1 MRLRVAI
8 TNTAVVFV
16 SGIIAVAAAEIVLR
30 VFPGLLPADV
40 ELRLHWSDIRSSKT
54 TSNADPYIGFV
65 YPANY
70 DGRIKQRDFDF
81 RYHTDEHG
89 FRNVSPTP
97 ATAEIVVV
105 GDSQAFSYG
114 VKDADAWPKLLN
126 DRLDGIRTVN
136 LGLIGAAPQQY
147 LRVYQRFG
155 RAYDPKLVL
164 FCLFPGNDVTD
175 EEQFTQWLA
184 AGGVGNYDVWRFF
197 GEDGPPEVGLSA
209 ESYLLILARETMSR
223 SLDRYSSQKLELA
236 KGGRLNLTPKIIAR
250 GTRGTEIG
258 DPRFERVMSTIEEA
272 FREVRADGSEMLVL
286 LVPTKEEVYLPLR
299 GAPTPEPVNVF
310 AMALS
315 DRGLPYLDL
324 TPYLQSHAER
334 GEQLYFEVDGHPN
347 AAGYRVIA
355 EATHAYL
362 EENSAALGLSGFDSA
377 LRNPGNGL
385 PISASSPTEST
396 RKQNFK

>member
-1 MRLRVAI
+1 MRLRTAI
-8 TNTAVVFV
+8 INTAVVMV
-16 SGIIAVAAAEIVLR
+16 SGIIAIAAAEIVLR
-30 VFPGLLPADV
+30 VFPGLLPADA
-40 ELRLHWSDIRSSKT
+40 ELRLHWDNIRDSET
-54 TSNADPYIGFV
+54 ISNADPYIGFV

-89 FRNVSPTP
+89 FRNISPTP
-97 ATAEIVVV
+97 ITAEIVVV

-114 VKDADAWPKLLN
+114 VNDGDAWPRLLN
-126 DRLDGIRTVN
+126 DRLNGIQIVN

-147 LRVYQRFG
+147 LRVYRTFG
-155 RAYDPKLVL
+155 RAYNPKLVL
-164 FCLFPGNDVTD
+164 FCLFPGNDVMD

-197 GEDGPPEVGLSA
+197 GEDGPPAVGLST
-209 ESYLLILARETMSR
+209 ESYLLILARETLRR
-223 SLDRYSSQKLELA
+223 SIDRYSSQKLELA
-236 KGGRLNLTPKIIAR
+236 KGGRLNLTPRIIAR

-258 DPRFERVMSTIEEA
+258 DPRFERVMSTIEKA

-286 LVPTKEEVYLPLR
+286 LVPTKEEVYLPLQ
-299 GAPTPEPVNVF
+299 GAPTPKPVNAF
-310 AMALS
+310 ATALS

-324 TPYLQSHAER
+324 TPYLQSQAGD

-355 EATHAYL
+355 EAVQTYL
-362 EENSAALGLSGFDSA
+362 EENSATLGLSSIDLV
-377 LRNPGNGL
+377 LRNPRNGL
-385 PISASSPTEST
+385 PNSQSSPTAT
-396 RKQNFK
+396 PRK